1 MIKLAIVGATG
12 LVGET
17 LLDELAQRNYDT
29 DIKLLA
35 SAQSAGQ
42 LINYKNRPLMIEEL
56 THDSFEGLDY
66 ALFAVEGDIAREYAP
81 FAIKAGCIVIDNSS
95 AFRMSEGVPLV
106 VPEVNPEALKKHRGL
121 IANPNCSTIQSVVPL
136 GALKAYGLKRVIY
149 TTYQSVSGS
158 GKAGIE
164 DLERGQRGHKN
175 QFYPVP
181 IANNVIPQIDDFL
194 EDGYTKEEKKMIEE
208 TRKILR
214 LPDLALT
221 ATSVRVPL
229 QSAHSVAMI
238 VQTEQAFE
246 LDEVKLVLARTPGLV
261 LIDFP
266 NYPTPLQAGGRD
278 DILIGRIRRDDSAP
292 NSLHIWC
299 VADNI
304 RKGAAGNAVQILDE
318 LIRTR

>member
-1 MIKLAIVGATG
+1 MTKLAIVGATG

-17 LLDELAQRNYDT
+17 ILDELAQRNYEV

-42 LINYKNRPLMIEEL
+42 RIKFKDRELVIEEL
-56 THDSFEGLDY
+56 SPDSFSGIDY
-66 ALFAVEGDIAREYAP
+66 ALFAVEGELSKEYAP
-81 FAIKAGCIVIDNSS
+81 HATRAGCVVIDNSS
-95 AFRMSEGVPLV
+95 AFRMDPTVPLV
-106 VPEVNPEALKKHRGL
+106 IPEVNSKALGMHQGI

-136 GALKAYGLKRVIY
+136 GALKPFGLKRVIY

-164 DLERGQRGHKN
+164 DLERGQRGEKPE
-175 QFYPVP
+175 FYPVP

-194 EDGYTKEEKKMIEE
+194 EDGYTKEEKKMIDE
-208 TRKILR
+208 TKKILE
-214 LPDLALT
+214 LPELKVT
-221 ATSVRVPL
+221 ATTVRVPL

-238 VQTEQAFE
+238 VELEQPFDLE
-246 LDEVKLVLARTPGLV
+246 EIKQVLALAPGLV
-261 LIDFP
+261 LIDSP
-266 NYPTPLQAGGRD
+266 DYPTPLRAAGRD

-318 LIRTR
+318 LLRK